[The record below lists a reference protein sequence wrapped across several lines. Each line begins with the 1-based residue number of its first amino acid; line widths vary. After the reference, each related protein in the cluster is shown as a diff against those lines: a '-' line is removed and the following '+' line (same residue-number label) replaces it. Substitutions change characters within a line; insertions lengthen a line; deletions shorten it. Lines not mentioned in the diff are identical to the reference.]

1 MSSAKDAV
9 VARVFASTAAG
20 HNGLMYCQQHSLQV
34 QARPAFNGF
43 TATSAMQNLPDE
55 RYDLHS
61 VRVRN
66 PPIDRFFQFSHSILH
81 NASMS
86 SYYRKRY
93 NTDHSPSSAMG
104 AAASSSHT
112 KDKHTLSDAT
122 RPGQH
127 GQPARFD
134 VNPLTPALKVV
145 RSVLCCCCMIRV
157 TANHME
163 VIQRRKGPF
172 LFLR

>member
-20 HNGLMYCQQHSLQV
+20 QNGLMYCQQHSLQV

-43 TATSAMQNLPDE
+43 TATSAMHNLPDE

-66 PPIDRFFQFSHSILH
+66 PRKHAEPMLNRFSIH

-86 SYYRKRY
+86 SYYCKRY
-93 NTDHSPSSAMG
+93 NTDHSSSSAMG
-104 AAASSSHT
+104 AAASSSQT
-112 KDKHTLSDAT
+112 KDKHTLSHAT

-163 VIQRRKGPF
+163 VLQRRKGPF